1 MIMHWWCFKNWIAFL
16 LFLVWWRKK
25 KVAHKKWIRD
35 FVIQKEPLF
44 LHPSLI
50 LSVWRVSPACSSLR
64 TPRCFLS
71 VSLGAFPEHS
81 VGGRWPV
88 LPSRTLAA
96 LSSGLLCTA
105 RPWYVCGHL
114 FMWLQ
119 RSSAGHATAT
129 ITVSFLLFPTA
140 KYCKTLVDT
149 KECWERWKPISIF
162 QLPAY
167 LKPICWAHSLPGGRI
182 ASAWPRKLTKPP
194 PPSWHSSVVL
204 VQEFEPTFIQE
215 EKEFSF

>member
-1 MIMHWWCFKNWIAFL
+1 MNPWFRDSEGAAIFTSFLNPFSLTCFPRLLLSEDPTVLPFSEFGSIPRAFCGRPLTSASQQDSGSLVLWPPVHGPALIRLQPPVYVTPAFL
-16 LFLVWWRKK
+16 CWSCHCHHHGVFSLVPNR
-25 KVAHKKWIRD
+25 
-35 FVIQKEPLF
+35 
-44 LHPSLI
+44 
-50 LSVWRVSPACSSLR
+50 
-64 TPRCFLS
+64 
-71 VSLGAFPEHS
+71 
-81 VGGRWPV
+81 
-88 LPSRTLAA
+88 
-96 LSSGLLCTA
+96 
-105 RPWYVCGHL
+105 
-114 FMWLQ
+114 
-119 RSSAGHATAT
+119 
-129 ITVSFLLFPTA
+129 